1 MISFLGENQFL
12 KTQNF
17 LHYFFQE
24 INLFLDLPLL
34 ELLKL
39 FYYTMFTS
47 QLVVVAESVINT

>member
-24 INLFLDLPLL
+24 INLFLDLPLM
-34 ELLKL
+34 EFILLDHV
-39 FYYTMFTS
+39 Y
-47 QLVVVAESVINT
+47 